1 MKKNCRVLVSFRP
14 YAILPFFSVSLRP
27 VQITNTGLTI
37 MDTLL
42 KDTVN
47 AAVNS
52 RYPGM
57 ASDGRKQIEEI
68 LIRKEV
74 PKGELLLNEGE
85 ISHNIVLV
93 GKGMLR
99 QFYYKN
105 NKDVTEHFSYEGCI
119 VICIESTLK
128 HEPTHL
134 MIEALEDSVVYLLPY
149 DKLMLLTEVSWEI
162 NMFYRKMLEY
172 SLIVSQIKAD
182 SWRFETARERYN
194 HLLQTQAEVIK
205 RAPLSHIASYLLMTP
220 ETLSRVRAGI
230 L

>member
-1 MKKNCRVLVSFRP
+1 MLNDTQP
-14 YAILPFFSVSLRP
+14 YIIV
-27 VQITNTGLTI
+27 

-42 KDTVN
+42 KETVDLT
-47 AAVNS
+47 VNS

-57 ASDGRKQIEEI
+57 APEGRRQIEEV

-74 PKGELLLNEGE
+74 EKGEILLKEGQ
-85 ISHNIVLV
+85 ISHNLVFV

-105 NKDVTEHFSYEGCI
+105 GK
-119 VICIESTLK
+119 ESTLK
-128 HEPTHL
+128 KEPTHL
-134 MIEALEDSVVYLLPY
+134 MIEALEDSIVYLLPY

-162 NMFYRKMLEY
+162 NMFYRKILEY
-172 SLIVSQIKAD
+172 SLITSQIKAD

-194 HLLQTQAEVIK
+194 LLMQHQPEVIK

-220 ETLSRVRAGI
+220 ETLSRVRSGI